1 MKIIRADPCGFCPGV
16 KRALALAE
24 QAMAGGTK
32 VYTLGP
38 LVHNE
43 YVMTKLGSRG
53 VEAIDR
59 LDDIDPA
66 ALVIRAHGVSPATL
80 TKAEALG
87 FTIYDATCPRV
98 RKVQQLATSLSA
110 AAKTIILV
118 GESEHPEV
126 KGIVAHAQGPGKI
139 IVVRNDKQIADLPE
153 LPQAVELLAQT
164 TQTPANIQS
173 VADALQNREVS
184 VNMHDTICLATSQR
198 QAAARELARCVDVM
212 IVVGSNRSANTR
224 RLAQICREEGVPTYL
239 VSNKEELDYS
249 WFKGKKIV
257 GMTAGAS
264 APEELIEEVYGRMTE
279 EILKEEA
286 QPTMEEEQLEAM
298 QEAQTEEEDTTPA
311 PSAHP
316 AEVEQTETDSA
327 APEERPQV
335 AEDGMEADTA
345 DAKEA
350 EQTVEEL
357 YASSLLTLQ
366 EGQVVTGKVVRV
378 DSDGVLVDVGYKS
391 EGLIPLAE
399 LSDLPFS
406 RPDEITEVGE
416 EIKVSVVKMDAEGN
430 DLILSK
436 RRADQEE
443 AWDLLKEH
451 YEKAEPIEGKV
462 TEVVRGGLIVYLGL
476 RAFMPASQ
484 VGLRYEADLSHYV
497 GQTLKAKIIELEPAR
512 RRVILSHRAVLEEER
527 EAKREALWAE
537 LEEGQIRAGKVTKLT
552 DFGAFVDLGGAEGLV
567 HISEMAWSRVRH
579 PSEVVSEGE
588 DVDVKV
594 LRLDPERNRIS
605 LGLKQVKP
613 DPWLEIRHNFPVG
626 TVHEGLVTNILDFGA
641 FVKLMDGV
649 EGLVHISQ
657 LAPRHVGHPTEIVE
671 IGQLVKVKVLD
682 INEDERRI
690 SLSIKQ
696 VPPELQILTP
706 PTEDTDNEVETVDV
720 IEDQEA
726 DIFTDPNLDD
736 EFEPNDNE

>member
-327 APEERPQV
+327 APEEDPQV
-335 AEDGMEADTA
+335 AEDGMEADAA